1 MRVVIDTRSL
11 AGQVDLVR
19 EDPATGGLVPDPE
32 TLAARTPHPALAP
45 HPKLPDATRLWAA
58 LQATS
63 GGTWGGCVYDV
74 DAITARLAGIPES

>member
-1 MRVVIDTRSL
+1 M
-11 AGQVDLVR
+11 DLVR
-19 EDPATGGLVPDPE
+19 LDPTTSALVPDPE
-32 TLAARTPHPALAP
+32 TLAERAPHPALAP

-74 DAITARLAGIPES
+74 DAITARLAGPPST